1 MSNNSQHRDYG
12 GSSGGGNKSNHQSQ
26 TTGDNKGP
34 ELDDHQALDE
44 RLLDDITE
52 RLAQHREIDTSR
64 ISVEVHNRDVI
75 LNGMISGSEMIDAV
89 SHIVKQTPGVR
100 EVEAHLAVE

>member
-1 MSNNSQHRDYG
+1 MSNNPQHRDYG

-34 ELDDHQALDE
+34 ELDDHRALDE
-44 RLLDDITE
+44 RLLNDITE
-52 RLAQHREIDTSR
+52 RLAQYSELDTSR
-64 ISVEVHNRDVI
+64 IIVEVRNRYVTLKGRI
-75 LNGMISGSEMIDAV
+75 GRSEMIDAV